1 MTVKYEVNKNAAI
14 LTLSRPKYLNTLTFE
29 MIEKIE
35 KYLKAILKNEN
46 IHIVIFKGDGERA
59 FCAGGDVKSFYEE
72 KNTTTNNKI
81 RKNLV
86 AKKLFVLDL
95 LLVVKKYFRI
105 TAFKKIENFYSYGF

>member
-81 RKNLV
+81 RKNFF
-86 AKKLFVLDL
+86 KRYIYSNNFFVLKD
-95 LLVVKKYFRI
+95 KKKR
-105 TAFKKIENFYSYGF
+105 N